1 MPVAACILTAL
12 LAAAIP
18 SKLDRPLVVLEV
30 HPERALSVPGPFKT
44 GSSRSGSGSDCT
56 ETQDEGSGD
65 ELAAKLRTFPGPNA
79 PFQAS
84 FVPDG
89 EPDILCDQCEHD
101 LQPGDLQICWVQT
114 NVGGSVTHWFHGQC
128 FTTYCSQEGIEEDVI
143 KAMLDWSS
151 ESPSLSDAVEEL
163 ANLLLSMT
171 TCFVDDSQPGE
182 EPGPTL

>member
-1 MPVAACILTAL
+1 MAACILTAL

-84 FVPDG
+84 FV
-89 EPDILCDQCEHD
+89 
-101 LQPGDLQICWVQT
+101 
-114 NVGGSVTHWFHGQC
+114 GGSVTHWFHGQC
-128 FTTYCSQEGIEEDVI
+128 FTTYCSQEGIEEDLI